1 MKSFFRIRVFILF
14 IIIAVSSLSGC
25 IYSRVKTSGIEPYVS
40 HLRSSDYEIVGEAE
54 TQVSNMSLLFFV
66 TVTPKPDYNSAILE
80 MVSERGGDDIIDVR
94 MWIEKQHWV
103 FGTVTIM
110 HIKGRI
116 IKYKDSLVEIQK

>member
-1 MKSFFRIRVFILF
+1 MKMFCRIRNFLLIVI
-14 IIIAVSSLSGC
+14 SSLSIFSGC
-25 IYSRVKTSGIEPYVS
+25 IYSRAKTAGIEPNVS
-40 HLRSSDYEIVGEAE
+40 LLRSSEYEIVGESE
-54 TQVSNMSLLFFV
+54 TQISNMSLLWFV
-66 TVTPKPDYNSAILE
+66 SVTPRPDYNSAILE
-80 MVSERGGDDIIDVR
+80 MVNEKGGDDIIDVR